1 MNSLACALVLLLAI
15 PQTKPI
21 GEVGS
26 TTDKKTNFSAFH
38 TYVWEKGHE
47 AFNPEAHK
55 VIVSAIDNEMAS
67 LGFTKGEAGKAD
79 VIVKYHAVA
88 GTDVDMKM
96 LEKWQKEGHTDP
108 APTQIL
114 GSLVVVMFTPG
125 GTKPIWEAHT
135 RSHLSNDAAARAEEI
150 KKVVASLFA
159 AYPTRQPQKKD

>member
-1 MNSLACALVLLLAI
+1 MNTLARAFVLLLAM
-15 PQTKPI
+15 PQTQPI
-21 GEVGS
+21 GKVG
-26 TTDKKTNFSAFH
+26 TTADTSVNFAGLH

-47 AFNPEAHK
+47 AFNPDAHK
-55 VIVSAIDNEMAS
+55 AIVSAVDAEMAS
-67 LGFTKGEAGKAD
+67 LGFIKSEAGKAD

-108 APTQIL
+108 APTTIL
-114 GSLVVVMFTPG
+114 GTVAVVMFKPG

-135 RSHLSNDAAARAEEI
+135 RSHLSDDAAARSEEI

-159 AYPTRQPQKKD
+159 MYPTRQPQKKH